1 MKSQVAET
9 VDQECV
15 GSALGGFG
23 QHLAEDLSDQG
34 AREVADLLL
43 DLWGQA
49 LGGVFQ
55 LGGGDRVEQHLRE
68 DFERGPSVAAHAARM
83 RLQSESKSQA
93 SHMRHIRLTQRP
105 QFEQSAT
112 ICISPAWMF
121 RQG

>member
-1 MKSQVAET
+1 MGDAASVAAARLWFDRTDFAKSQVAEA

-23 QHLAEDLSDQG
+23 EDLGDQG

-43 DLWGQA
+43 DLWCQA

-68 DFERGPSVAAHAARM
+68 DFERGPSVAMHVVNVAENPATA
-83 RLQSESKSQA
+83 
-93 SHMRHIRLTQRP
+93 LTLHR
-105 QFEQSAT
+105 
-112 ICISPAWMF
+112 
-121 RQG
+121 